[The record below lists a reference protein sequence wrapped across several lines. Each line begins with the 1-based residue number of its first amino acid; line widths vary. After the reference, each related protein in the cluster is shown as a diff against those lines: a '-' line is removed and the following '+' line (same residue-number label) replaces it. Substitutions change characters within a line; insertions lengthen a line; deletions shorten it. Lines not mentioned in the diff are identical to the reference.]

1 MAGREGGCEGR
12 VVWLRSRESTLNAE
26 EPLAEPRPLD
36 HSPPGGAAALSPS
49 CYVKEEEAGGG
60 IGKLPRGPSWPR
72 AELGQ
77 EPLKISRGRVKN
89 EGRGDGWLSAGGLW
103 SQKSRSPKLRFV
115 KKAHWKPGAHAQPCA
130 PRLRVF

>member
-60 IGKLPRGPSWPR
+60 IGKLPGGPAGQGQSW
-72 AELGQ
+72 G
-77 EPLKISRGRVKN
+77 
-89 EGRGDGWLSAGGLW
+89 
-103 SQKSRSPKLRFV
+103 RSP
-115 KKAHWKPGAHAQPCA
+115 
-130 PRLRVF
+130 